1 MEVRVLPVELD
12 IKIYNKILIT
22 KGLILYYKYIKEKIM
37 RRWNDLYNM
46 GNDYPQYIIR
56 NKKPSPVPP
65 TPEPIPEEE
74 TDIELGFGENKLIIK
89 LDELSKEEISKVE
102 VTIEKKV

>member
-1 MEVRVLPVELD
+1 
-12 IKIYNKILIT
+12 
-22 KGLILYYKYIKEKIM
+22 M

-46 GNDYPQYIIR
+46 GNDYPQYIIK

-65 TPEPIPEEE
+65 SPVPPSPVPPKPEEE
-74 TDIELGFGENKLIIK
+74 TDIELGFGEDKLIIR